1 MRRTIAVALVIAACG
16 CGSGHARTKTVAPL
30 GSRPT
35 STIGARPDPP
45 ISVTFTVVGPPI
57 SILPPACEQCPLPS
71 SQRGTV
77 TGSLTGHVTGASGTR
92 LDGTRF
98 TGATTF
104 VLRGTAASCGTGTLV
119 LRRFE
124 DGDVSSLESLTG
136 TWDVVRGF
144 GTGALSNVSG
154 AGTVEPGPVFTN
166 TRISSTFRGRVS
178 CEGASLG
185 NQPSA
190 EPARAVPVHADVTT
204 APPPVG
210 SPVCDP
216 KGACVVPTTQQARYA
231 GSFAG
236 MERAAGDGFTKPVA
250 GGKFAYAATSVG
262 VFRGRIA
269 QCGAGSVVV
278 RTRSEFDG
286 ENLALRWELVPGFGT
301 AALATTRGHGVA
313 HGVRNDDGTYTST
326 LTGNV
331 ECRK

>member
-1 MRRTIAVALVIAACG
+1 MRRTIAVALLITACG
-16 CGSGHARTKTVAPL
+16 CGSGHARSKTVAPV

-45 ISVTFTVVGPPI
+45 ISVTFTVIGPPLA
-57 SILPPACEQCPLPS
+57 ILPPACDQMCPLPS

-77 TGSLTGHVTGASGTR
+77 TGSLTGQVTGASGTR

-98 TGATTF
+98 SGATTF
-104 VLRGTAASCGTGTLV
+104 VLRGTVASCGTGTLV
-119 LRRFE
+119 LRRYE
-124 DGDVSSLESLTG
+124 DGDFSLATVKG
-136 TWDVVRGF
+136 TWDIVRGF
-144 GTGALSNVSG
+144 GTGALTNVSG
-154 AGTVEPGPVFTN
+154 AGTLEPGPVFTN
-166 TRISSTFRGRVS
+166 TRISSTFRGRIS
-178 CEGASLG
+178 CDGANVGDQAS
-185 NQPSA
+185 P

-216 KGACVVPTTQQARYA
+216 KGACVVPTTQQARYT

-236 MERAAGDGFTKPVA
+236 TERAAGDGFTKPVA
-250 GGKFAYAATSVG
+250 GGKFAYAATSIG
-262 VFRGRIA
+262 VFSGSIA

-286 ENLALRWELVPGFGT
+286 ENLALRWELVPDFGT
-301 AALATTRGHGVA
+301 EALATARGHGVA
-313 HGVRNDDGTYTST
+313 HGVRNADGTYTST

-331 ECRK
+331 ECRN